1 MGKWAWGEGK
11 DWYGQR
17 WAKRSVGQQSL
28 ALEGLKPEKGLAGD
42 RKSNLFWQ
50 GYLSFMRAAR

>member
-1 MGKWAWGEGK
+1 MLGGRVGEWAWGEGK
-11 DWYGQR
+11 GWYGQR

-42 RKSNLFWQ
+42 REKGLT
-50 GYLSFMRAAR
+50 